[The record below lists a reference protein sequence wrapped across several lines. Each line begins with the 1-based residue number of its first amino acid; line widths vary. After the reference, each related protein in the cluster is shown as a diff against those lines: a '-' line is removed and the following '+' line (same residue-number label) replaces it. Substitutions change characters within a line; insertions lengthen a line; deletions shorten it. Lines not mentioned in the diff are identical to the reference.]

1 MRHNAQWHA
10 SSVRYDVQVGDE
22 MEAINQQV
30 GLALRQLR
38 QEQGWSLDRTA
49 QACGV
54 SKAMLGQIERGESSP
69 TVVTLWKIAAGL
81 QVPFSYFLSQPAEPR
96 VDPAGLDLY
105 RGPRPEHTQIL
116 AEGIR
121 VTTLLPF
128 DPRLGYELLR
138 VELPAGCDYLSVPH
152 EAGAIEQVLPLD
164 GAMDLWLAGD
174 WQSLTVGEVLRFA
187 ADQPHGYRNPG
198 VRAVSFHNLI
208 HYGGLRSGSGL

>member
-1 MRHNAQWHA
+1 M
-10 SSVRYDVQVGDE
+10 D
-22 MEAINQQV
+22 AINQQV

-38 QEQGWSLDRTA
+38 QQQGGSLDRTA

-81 QVPFSYFLSQPAEPR
+81 HVPFSYFLQQAAEPR
-96 VDPAGLDLY
+96 AEQALQDLY
-105 RGPRPEHTQIL
+105 RGPRPEHSQIL

-128 DPRLGYELLR
+128 EPRLGYELLR

-152 EAGAIEQVLPLD
+152 EEGAIEQVLPLD
-164 GAMDLWLAGD
+164 GAMEVWLAGD
-174 WQSLTVGEVLRFA
+174 WQSLTAGEVLRFA
-187 ADQPHGYRNPG
+187 ADQPHGYRNLG
-198 VRAVSFHNLI
+198 ARAVSFHNLI
-208 HYGGLRSGSGL
+208 HYGGQRPGSGR